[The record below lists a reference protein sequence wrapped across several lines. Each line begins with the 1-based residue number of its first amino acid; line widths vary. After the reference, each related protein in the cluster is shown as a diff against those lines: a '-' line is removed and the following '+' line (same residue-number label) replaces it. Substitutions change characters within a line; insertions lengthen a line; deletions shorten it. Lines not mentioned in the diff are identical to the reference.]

1 MTTAARYSG
10 DGGKV
15 IVGPLIY
22 PEKGIEDQTRNYGV
36 PFVSKLTIQ
45 LMKVLHVDVQF
56 YGDDSVK
63 QH

>member
-1 MTTAARYSG
+1 M
-10 DGGKV
+10 KL

-56 YGDDSVK
+56 HGDDSVK